1 MGWQYALT
9 VHDEPWGHGD
19 GIDGLFEGADEVVL
33 RRLAV
38 RGAVAGRLV
47 DVGTR
52 KTRRQDARLTLLLP
66 SGDPAG
72 TYDLTGF
79 LPTAV
84 RMSPGTPGLVD
95 LTIRAY
101 RDVREGAAAV
111 WELVRTGRLDRP
123 GLWRSYGRRAWL
135 SVALNR
141 RVRGQA
147 GVLDGRDVV
156 DVDAFYCA
164 LGEAV
169 NGPGGYYGWNL
180 DAMADCLHG
189 GFGATPPFT
198 LRWQDSSVARQ
209 RLPEFETVLT
219 ILREGGVDVRL
230 S

>member
-9 VHDEPWGHGD
+9 VAGEPWGRGD

-38 RGAVAGRLV
+38 RGAVADRLL
-47 DVGTR
+47 DVGSR
-52 KTRRQDARLTLLLP
+52 RTRRTDAELTLLLP
-66 SGDPAG
+66 SGEPAG
-72 TYDLTGF
+72 TYELTAF
-79 LPTAV
+79 VPVAV
-84 RMSPGTPGLVD
+84 RHSPGTAGLAD

-101 RDVREGAAAV
+101 RDVEEGAGAV

-135 SVALNR
+135 SVALKR
-141 RVRGQA
+141 GVRGPV

-156 DVDAFYCA
+156 DVDAAYCA

-180 DAMADCLHG
+180 DAVVDCLRG
-189 GFGATPPFT
+189 GWGTKPPFT
-198 LRWQDSSVARQ
+198 LRWQDSDVARQ
-209 RLPEFETVLT
+209 RVPEFEALLTV
-219 ILREGGVDVRL
+219 LREGGVDLRL
-230 S
+230 E